1 MQQADRRQ
9 APRLEFVGDQWG
21 SLDGH
26 EAMYLRNVGREGA
39 LVEATA
45 LLPVG
50 SIQAIRLVHESS
62 SVDCR
67 AAVRHFLPRS
77 GSAGQLLYLIGLQF
91 LNLDEHALAFVDQML
106 AAWSVPPLS
115 NEA

>member
-1 MQQADRRQ
+1 MQQTDRRQ

-21 SLDGH
+21 SLDGQ
-26 EAMYLRNVGREGA
+26 EALRLRNVGREGA
-39 LVEATA
+39 LVEAA
-45 LLPVG
+45 ASMPVG
-50 SIQAIRLVHESS
+50 SIQAIRLVHESD

-91 LNLDEHALAFVDQML
+91 LNLDEPAIAFVDKML
-106 AAWSVPPLS
+106 AAWSAPPLL